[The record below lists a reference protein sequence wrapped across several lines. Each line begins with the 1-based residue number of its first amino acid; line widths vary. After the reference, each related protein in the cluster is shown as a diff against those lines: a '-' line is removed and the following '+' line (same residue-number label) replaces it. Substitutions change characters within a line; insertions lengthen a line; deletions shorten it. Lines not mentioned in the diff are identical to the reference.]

1 MFVNYLSLFNPLCDS
16 VIVDHGCLR
25 TVRNG
30 GSKSSVGDNTILYES
45 GDVLATECS
54 DVRTLDSGSCGDKSV
69 TWCDFVVTVDSDGS
83 IVYERMS
90 SKVGTA
96 TGLVGISK
104 SKIPVGLENG
114 NEWQPY
120 GKPWDCDFYLHQ
132 RAFPRTRGASMQL

>member
-54 DVRTLDSGSCGDKSV
+54 DVRTLDSGSCGDKSM
-69 TWCDFVVTVDSDGS
+69 TWSYFVVSMDYDGL
-83 IVYERMS
+83 IEYMRMS
-90 SKVGTA
+90 LEDGTA
-96 TGLVGISK
+96 EGSVGVSAFKILVE
-104 SKIPVGLENG
+104 LENG
-114 NEWQPY
+114 K
-120 GKPWDCDFYLHQ
+120 GC
-132 RAFPRTRGASMQL
+132 